1 MSHLFFDLDGTLTDP
16 APGIT
21 GCFLHAVQSLGRSG
35 ICAAELRRFI
45 GPPLREGFA
54 ELLETQDAALIEE
67 AVRLYRERFATIG
80 LYENAVYPGIE
91 LALAELC
98 SDGFQLCLVTSKP
111 EVYANRILDH
121 FELRRFFR
129 SVYGAELSGEHSD
142 KASLIGRGLR
152 TEGIAPAQTCMIGD
166 RSHDILGAAAHGV
179 FSLGVTW
186 GYGSS
191 DELRAAGAGELV
203 GVVAELPATCR
214 AAKTPMLATRTT
226 RSFSRW
232 CAMGCTGC

>member
-1 MSHLFFDLDGTLTDP
+1 MSHLFLDLDGTLTDP

-21 GCFLHAVQSLGRSG
+21 GCFQHAERCLGRAETS
-35 ICAAELRRFI
+35 AAELRRFI
-45 GPPLREGFA
+45 GPPLREGLA
-54 ELLETQDAALIEE
+54 ELLETQDAALIED
-67 AVRLYRERFATIG
+67 AVRLYRERFSAIG

-98 SDGFQLCLVTSKP
+98 NDGFQLCLVTSKP

-142 KASLIGRGLR
+142 KATLIGRALR
-152 TEGIAPAQTCMIGD
+152 GEAIHPSRACMIGD

-186 GYGSS
+186 GYGSRE
-191 DELRAAGAGELV
+191 ELCAAGADQLV
-203 GVVAELPATCR
+203 SAVGDLAAVCRGVRPKGGDRGT
-214 AAKTPMLATRTT
+214 LA
-226 RSFSRW
+226 S
-232 CAMGCTGC
+232 